1 MPLNEYEKWYRVRYR
16 RTSSALTSLAMIMA
30 DLVSVMLCFGA
41 GFFLVNFY
49 DEHLINF
56 RSFVTYWPYL
66 PVFVVFF
73 WALGL
78 YPGASQA
85 PAEEFKRLTTSSFLV
100 YGGILLSRY
109 VEDNEFDPISV
120 AFIISFILSIP
131 GLLIGRSIART
142 ILFITRLGGIPAVI
156 YGAGDTGKAVV
167 DRLLDTT
174 SAGYVPVLML
184 DDDPSK
190 GAEYHGIP
198 IIHDTSVGPE
208 IVRRFHI
215 RMAIV
220 AMPSANR
227 RTLNRIIN
235 HSVSAFRYNVLI
247 PDFFKMTNIWMNVR
261 DIGGILG
268 FGTSYRLNMFWNLV
282 FKRVMDLFLTICG
295 GILILPV
302 LLIIALLIKLASPG
316 PVLYIQERLGQ
327 NGKKFKMYKF
337 RSMVIDAEHTLEKLL
352 KDSPDLQKEY
362 ETNRKLKNDPRITG
376 IGKILRKT
384 SLDEFPQLLNIL
396 KGEMSL
402 VGPRPILEEELS
414 KYGED
419 FKRNYSVKPGLTGLW
434 QISGRS
440 DSDMDFFKA
449 HISFDTYYLQSW
461 SMWLD
466 LWILYKTF
474 GVVFKGEGA
483 Y

>member
-1 MPLNEYEKWYRVRYR
+1 
-16 RTSSALTSLAMIMA
+16 MIVS

-73 WALGL
+73 WAVGL

-85 PAEEFKRLTTSSFLV
+85 PAEELKRLTTSSFLV

-120 AFIISFILSIP
+120 AFIISFLLSIP
-131 GLLIGRSIART
+131 GLLIGRSVMRT
-142 ILFITRLGGIPAVI
+142 ILFVTRLGGIPAVI

-167 DRLLDTT
+167 DRLLDNKN
-174 SAGYVPVLML
+174 AGYVPVLML

-190 GAEYHGIP
+190 GTEYHGVP
-198 IIHDTSVGPE
+198 IIHDTAAGPE
-208 IVRRFHI
+208 IVRRFRI
-215 RMAIV
+215 RMAIM
-220 AMPSANR
+220 AMPSVNR
-227 RTLNRIIN
+227 KTLDKITN

-247 PDFFKMTNIWMNVR
+247 PDFFKMTNIWMSVR
-261 DIGGILG
+261 DMGGILG
-268 FGTSYRLNMFWNLV
+268 FGTSYRLNMFWNLA
-282 FKRVMDLFLTICG
+282 FKRFIDLFFTLCG
-295 GILILPV
+295 GIVILPM
-302 LLIIALLIKLASPG
+302 LLIIALLIKLTSPG
-316 PVLYIQERLGQ
+316 PVLYVQERLGQ

-337 RSMVIDAEHTLEKLL
+337 RSMVLDAENTLKNLL
-352 KDSPDLQKEY
+352 ERFPELQKEY
-362 ETNRKLKNDPRITG
+362 ETHRKLKNDPRITG
-376 IGKILRKT
+376 IGRILRKT
-384 SLDEFPQLLNIL
+384 SLDEFPQLINIL

-402 VGPRPILEEELS
+402 VGPRPILEEELHS
-414 KYGED
+414 YGED

-440 DSDMDFFKA
+440 DSGMDFFKA

-466 LWILYKTF
+466 LWILYKTV
-474 GVVFKGEGA
+474 GVVFKGRGA